1 MRQQNSKNDKL
12 KVTLFLP
19 EMSMSEEEELS
30 CRFCLEEG
38 KRIDFIAPC
47 NCAGSS
53 RWVHRACLD
62 KWRSTRDKA
71 FSQCTECKA
80 PYDIVCITNDTWND
94 SCLRWTRFSCYFIRD
109 LLLLIIASQLV
120 ILLMSSF
127 VYLCDMSS
135 HSLLKM
141 SEWGDPYSF
150 YYLAGLAL
158 SLSIIGMIAVCFRN
172 QVCGECARS
181 SPGHCCYSSD
191 ILFPFYIGGNESPLA
206 CNACCGPHCGELC
219 CAPCANGCT
228 CAECTAAGC
237 GQEMLAVLFVVFIIL
252 AIIGVF
258 VSVLLGVVILQHM
271 VRRHV
276 TVLHRWNLTKEYIVR
291 DLAPGGLSNEELLH
305 AFSTSAHNRHEEE
318 AQDESIISEGI
329 SLVHSSY
336 SLTRRGVGPQGYTRL
351 DGGEDIEAAAE
362 GAGGALS
369 PRSISTETL
378 RTASLTMSEDQR
390 QLLVR
395 NNLL

>member
-1 MRQQNSKNDKL
+1 MI
-12 KVTLFLP
+12 
-19 EMSMSEEEELS
+19 SEEEEIS
-30 CRFCLEEG
+30 CRFCLEES

-47 NCAGSS
+47 NCAGTS

-62 KWRSTRDKA
+62 KWRSVRGDKA

-94 SCLRWTRFSCYFIRD
+94 ACWRWTRFTCYFTRD
-109 LLLLIIASQLV
+109 LLLLIVASQLV
-120 ILLMSSF
+120 VLVMSSF
-127 VYLCDMSS
+127 VYLCDMSA
-135 HSLLKM
+135 HSLFKM
-141 SEWGDPYSF
+141 SKMTDPYSF
-150 YYLAGLAL
+150 YYLAGLLL

-172 QVCGECARS
+172 QVCGECLRTN
-181 SPGHCCYSSD
+181 PGHSLYCSD
-191 ILFPFYIGGNESPLA
+191 MLFPFYIGNESPLA
-206 CNACCGPHCGELC
+206 CNACCGAQCGELC

-258 VSVLLGVVILQHM
+258 VAVFIGIVILQH
-271 VRRHV
+271 VIRRHA

-305 AFSTSAHNRHEEE
+305 AFSTSSNNRHEEEEE
-318 AQDESIISEGI
+318 AQDENILSEGI

-336 SLTRRGVGPQGYTRL
+336 SLTRRSIAGPQGYTRL
-351 DGGEDIEAAAE
+351 DGGDDIEAARTNE
-362 GAGGALS
+362 GSS
-369 PRSISTETL
+369 PRSTSSESL